1 MQKLIIQMKSV
12 KYNDIEREGELYIL
26 KVNLI
31 NIANN
36 QASNEAQVVIKESNI
51 DDFKISFEVN
61 Q

>member
-1 MQKLIIQMKSV
+1 MSV

>member
-1 MQKLIIQMKSV
+1 M
-12 KYNDIEREGELYIL
+12 IL

-31 NIANN
+31 NIATN
-36 QASNEAQVVIKESNI
+36 QTSNEAQVVIKESDI